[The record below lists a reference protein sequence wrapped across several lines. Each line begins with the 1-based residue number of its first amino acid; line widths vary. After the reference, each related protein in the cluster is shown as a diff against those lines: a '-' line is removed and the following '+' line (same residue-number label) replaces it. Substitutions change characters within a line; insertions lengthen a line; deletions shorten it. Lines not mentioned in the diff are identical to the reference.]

1 MQIGIF
7 KTADE
12 VADVAIKE
20 LIDVLSVADVKTL
33 EMCIRDRSDTRAP
46 KWGVIFDWRN
56 KMGR

>member
-20 LIDVLSVADVKTL
+20 LIDVLSVADVKTVGVATGSTPL
-33 EMCIRDRSDTRAP
+33 ALSRSGNVLSDGFQGVRA
-46 KWGVIFDWRN
+46 
-56 KMGR
+56 